1 MIFFKRLATIYAHYR
16 WQKHYHIQ
24 QNLQTINRLY
34 ANVNGFTISKT
45 ARLEDSLALTY
56 GEIDLVSFL
65 ALLSLTS
72 PNPNWHFYELGCGLG
87 KTVMAASL
95 CYQFKKSVGIECL
108 KPLVEVANQRNIL
121 PNIEF
126 ISADLQ
132 HLSYH
137 DANLIFI
144 NIASFVPEVW
154 QNLSQKLGRYPD
166 VLIIT
171 CAKPLAQSTIIRQTV
186 VECSWGII
194 PAYIQHFPK
203 RD

>member
-1 MIFFKRLATIYAHYR
+1 
-16 WQKHYHIQ
+16 
-24 QNLQTINRLY
+24 
-34 ANVNGFTISKT
+34 
-45 ARLEDSLALTY
+45 
-56 GEIDLVSFL
+56 
-65 ALLSLTS
+65 
-72 PNPNWHFYELGCGLG
+72 
-87 KTVMAASL
+87 MAASL